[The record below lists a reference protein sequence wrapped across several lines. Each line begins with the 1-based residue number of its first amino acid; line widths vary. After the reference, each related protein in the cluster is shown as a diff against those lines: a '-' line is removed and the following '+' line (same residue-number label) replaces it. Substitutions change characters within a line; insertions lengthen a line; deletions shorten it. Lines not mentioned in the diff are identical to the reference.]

1 MQAVSYHQT
10 QSILNRQEVERYTS
24 TAERQD
30 DVVLAVFRERAGQEL
45 SPEDVHDLVLQGAPL
60 TSVRRAI
67 TNLTNNGLLVRADG
81 WKVGRYGRKV
91 GLWRLAGGQ
100 LTLF

>member
-1 MQAVSYHQT
+1 MTLVSYHQT
-10 QSILNRQEVERYTS
+10 QSMLNRQEVERYVS

-45 SPEDVHDLVLQGAPL
+45 SPEDVHGLVLQDAPL

-67 TNLTNNGLLVRADG
+67 TNLTNNGWLVRTDG
-81 WKVGRYGRKV
+81 CKVGRYGRKV